1 MITPPA
7 VCTTTLDSSH
17 HSDQLFQCSENM
29 NTCKD
34 CGTLFQDIHHLYRHK
49 HRHCQNRK
57 KRLRDEG
64 DITENDA
71 FRKLVKRAQRGNDE
85 EYNEKVTSLVN
96 GGMSK
101 STSICKIDKQLVF
114 KDADAF
120 IESY

>member
-1 MITPPA
+1 MSREYEHLQRLW
-7 VCTTTLDSSH
+7 CTVLRYTSS
-17 HSDQLFQCSENM
+17 
-29 NTCKD
+29 T
-34 CGTLFQDIHHLYRHK
+34 RHK